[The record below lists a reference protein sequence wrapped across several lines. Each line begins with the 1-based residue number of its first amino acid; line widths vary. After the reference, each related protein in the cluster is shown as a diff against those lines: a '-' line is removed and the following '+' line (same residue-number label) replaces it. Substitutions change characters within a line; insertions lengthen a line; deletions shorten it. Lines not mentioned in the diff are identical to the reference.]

1 METGRIEVICGSMF
15 SGKSEELL
23 RRLRRA
29 EIAGLNYIL
38 CKPVQDTRT
47 NGGIATH
54 AGGEKDAYS
63 ISSALQIKS
72 LLATNDVDII
82 AVDEAQFLD
91 GISVQVFQELADQG
105 KTVIIAGLDLD
116 YRAKPFGPMPDLMAI
131 AETVTKLH
139 AVCVVCGKDA
149 CRTQRISKSRELID
163 IGASDRYEARCRAHF
178 EPPAPQQED
187 EKWVGI

>member
-1 METGRIEVICGSMF
+1 MESGRIEVICGSMF

-29 EIAGLNYIL
+29 EIAGLKYIL

-63 ISSALQIKS
+63 VSSAFQILS
-72 LLATNDVDII
+72 LIATNDVDII

-91 GISVQVFQELADQG
+91 DVAVEVFQDLANKG
-105 KTVIIAGLDLD
+105 KTILIAGLDLD
-116 YRAKPFGPMPDLMAI
+116 YRAQPFGPMPQLMAI

-149 CRTQRISKSRELID
+149 GGGRSRH
-163 IGASDRYEARCRAHF
+163 S
-178 EPPAPQQED
+178 
-187 EKWVGI
+187 

>member
-1 METGRIEVICGSMF
+1 MESGRIEVICGSMF

-29 EIAGLNYIL
+29 EIAGLKYIL

-63 ISSALQIKS
+63 VSSAFQILS

-91 GISVQVFQELADQG
+91 DVAVGVFQDLANKG
-105 KTVIIAGLDLD
+105 KTILIAGLDLD
-116 YRAKPFGPMPDLMAI
+116 YRAQPFGPMPQLMAI

-149 CRTQRISKSRELID
+149 CRTQRISSSRELID
-163 IGASDRYEARCRAHF
+163 IGASDRYEARCRTHF
-178 EPPAPQQED
+178 EPPTFQKED
-187 EKWVGI
+187 EEWVGI